1 MLLLLKILS
10 SIVLTGI
17 GVGFVLACL
26 AAAWFNLS
34 LQRSTKGLIGLIG
47 LHEICF
53 PSESPFENG
62 NLE

>member
-26 AAAWFNLS
+26 AAAWFFAL
-34 LQRSTKGLIGLIG
+34 LFAKMAVDVWI
-47 LHEICF
+47 EF
-53 PSESPFENG
+53 PTF
-62 NLE
+62 L